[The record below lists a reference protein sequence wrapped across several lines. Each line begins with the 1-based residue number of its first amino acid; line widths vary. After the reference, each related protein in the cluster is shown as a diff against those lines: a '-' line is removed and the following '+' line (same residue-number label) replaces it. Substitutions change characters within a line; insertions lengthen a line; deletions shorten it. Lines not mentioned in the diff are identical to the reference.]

1 MWWNLLL
8 ILLLPWLR
16 HSNTKHMQVKGTA
29 LRTTRDFVKV
39 NFPDSYNK
47 WLGSLSPESKKLF
60 TTTLDATAWYPFKE
74 GYSIPVGK
82 IIEICYDGDKKA
94 GGDQLGSWSAE
105 IGLKGFYKV
114 FLLIASPQ
122 FLLQRA
128 SKIFTTFYE
137 PSEIEASIIGS
148 NDAILRIKRF
158 DQIDE
163 AVEYRIAG
171 WVRKALELANCR
183 EPSYEIKNFLS
194 KGDNTTEIYFHWK

>member
-1 MWWNLLL
+1 MLRHG
-8 ILLLPWLR
+8 ILLKKGIPFPLAKLLR
-16 HSNTKHMQVKGTA
+16 FAMMEIKG
-29 LRTTRDFVKV
+29 
-39 NFPDSYNK
+39 
-47 WLGSLSPESKKLF
+47 LG
-60 TTTLDATAWYPFKE
+60 
-74 GYSIPVGK
+74 
-82 IIEICYDGDKKA
+82 EI
-94 GGDQLGSWSAE
+94 SW
-105 IGLKGFYKV
+105 

-194 KGDNTTEIYFHWK
+194 KGDNATEIYFHWK